1 MFFHPLDLDLV
12 DDADEQLAKEIN
24 EWEVGKDAQVKV
36 ALEDACFSIYIV
48 FLLLN
53 HCILLRMQL
62 FDPILTD
69 AQTAI
74 DSYLVRLIGVDEVAE
89 LQADVVKRL
98 EWIDI
103 LSYLVF
109 WWFWVAIALEE
120 DKDAAVLLLE
130 ALSKQNLVDVNILL
144 LLSYDFETHPF
155 RV

>member
-1 MFFHPLDLDLV
+1 
-12 DDADEQLAKEIN
+12 
-24 EWEVGKDAQVKV
+24 
-36 ALEDACFSIYIV
+36 
-48 FLLLN
+48 
-53 HCILLRMQL
+53 MQL
-62 FDPILTD
+62 FNPILTD

-74 DSYLVRLIGVDEVAE
+74 NSNLVRLIGVDEVAE

-155 RV
+155 WV